1 MMSINPYLV
10 QQSLKLLQSSVKVY
24 KLLCTCSVKIHML
37 STWANLTLS
46 DFINYTC
53 DVISQ
58 CVLLSTT
65 YTNCETSNM
74 PNLYACCPPTGTHLV
89 KPKCT
94 NILHKMLILNVS
106 KFKLYMVTVNTQYV
120 SHQCFLVQKF
130 ISALCLQDIYVNY
143 TRD

>member
-1 MMSINPYLV
+1 
-10 QQSLKLLQSSVKVY
+10 
-24 KLLCTCSVKIHML
+24 ML
-37 STWANLTLS
+37 STWS

-53 DVISQ
+53 GVLSQ

-65 YTNCETSNM
+65 YTNCEISNM
-74 PNLYACCPPTGTHLV
+74 PNLYACCPHTGTHLV

-120 SHQCFLVQKF
+120 SHQCFLGQKF
-130 ISALCLQDIYVNY
+130 ISALCLQYIYINY
-143 TRD
+143 TRDWYIYSTIGVNSSPAIYSYCTYHECLWFPDA

>member
-10 QQSLKLLQSSVKVY
+10 QQSRKLLQSSVKVY
-24 KLLCTCSVKIHML
+24 KLQCTCSVKIHML
-37 STWANLTLS
+37 STWS

-65 YTNCETSNM
+65 YTNCEISNM
-74 PNLYACCPPTGTHLV
+74 PNLYACCPHTGTHLV

-120 SHQCFLVQKF
+120 SHQCFLGQKF
-130 ISALCLQDIYVNY
+130 ISALCLQYIYINY
-143 TRD
+143 TWD